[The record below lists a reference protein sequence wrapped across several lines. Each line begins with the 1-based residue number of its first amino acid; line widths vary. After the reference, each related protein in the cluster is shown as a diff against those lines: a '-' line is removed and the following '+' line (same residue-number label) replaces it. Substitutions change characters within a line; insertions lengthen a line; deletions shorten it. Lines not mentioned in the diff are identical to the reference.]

1 VKFAI
6 TPHSRSGAPENALD
20 LLWERLEGKRFED
33 VSFSRKG
40 TELMARAGHD
50 APVSMER
57 DEREEIGR
65 LAVLDCVTRVCE
77 RAPELKSAWFA
88 ISPLR

>member
-1 VKFAI
+1 VKFSI

-33 VSFSRKG
+33 VSFSRSG
-40 TELMARAGHD
+40 AELMARAGHD

-77 RAPELKSAWFA
+77 RVPELKIAWFA
-88 ISPLR
+88 ISPRR

>member
-1 VKFAI
+1 MKFAI
-6 TPHSRSGAPENALD
+6 TPHSRSGAPEDALD
-20 LLWERLEGKRFED
+20 LLWQRLDGHRYED
-33 VSFSRKG
+33 VSFSCKSG
-40 TELMARAGHD
+40 EIVARAGTD

-65 LAVLDCVTRVCE
+65 LAVLDCIRTVCE
-77 RAPELKSAWFA
+77 RAPELKIAWFA

>member
-40 TELMARAGHD
+40 TEIMAHAGHD

-77 RAPELKSAWFA
+77 RVPELKIAWFA

>member
-1 VKFAI
+1 MRFAI
-6 TPHSRSGAPENALD
+6 TPHSRSGAPEDALD
-20 LLWERLEGKRFED
+20 LLWARLDGRRYED

-40 TELMARAGHD
+40 TEIMARAGAD

-65 LAVLDCVTRVCE
+65 LAVLDCVTAVCE

>member
-1 VKFAI
+1 MKFAI

-77 RAPELKSAWFA
+77 RVPELKIAWFA